1 MKYWNV
7 QTRKKYIMDFMIEF
21 KVLAIQTETD
31 DIYICHFLIEEE
43 YQEQYY
49 QNYIGIPTYS
59 STRDTQEVESSN
71 YISQTGIRTTCG
83 RREAFMDI
91 EKFKDNYNKNKK
103 LKCFNC
109 NVYRHIAKDCQKPKE
124 EKETRK

>member
-21 KVLAIQTETD
+21 KALAIKTETD

-43 YQEQYY
+43 FQEQYY
-49 QNYIGIPTYS
+49 QNYIGISTYS

-71 YISQTGIRTTCG
+71 YIS
-83 RREAFMDI
+83 
-91 EKFKDNYNKNKK
+91 
-103 LKCFNC
+103 
-109 NVYRHIAKDCQKPKE
+109 
-124 EKETRK
+124 